1 MNNQTFKN
9 DPDNRDEKAN
19 IKLKKALRS
28 LWLTIFSIELLVRAQ
43 AGCVISR
50 RSSLFGKS

>member
-19 IKLKKALRS
+19 IKLKKVLRS
-28 LWLTIFSIELLVRAQ
+28 LWLEMRDSNKQ
-43 AGCVISR
+43 KNHCNQY
-50 RSSLFGKS
+50 K